1 MKNHS
6 FVVNIVFEDDIS
18 DHNEIKETAE
28 KIANAIENEIN
39 KGQGI
44 ASDNSETFTK
54 SFTVENAFENIVVK
68 RNLMNE

>member
-6 FVVNIVFEDDIS
+6 FVVNIVFKDDIG

-39 KGQGI
+39 NG
-44 ASDNSETFTK
+44 
-54 SFTVENAFENIVVK
+54 
-68 RNLMNE
+68 